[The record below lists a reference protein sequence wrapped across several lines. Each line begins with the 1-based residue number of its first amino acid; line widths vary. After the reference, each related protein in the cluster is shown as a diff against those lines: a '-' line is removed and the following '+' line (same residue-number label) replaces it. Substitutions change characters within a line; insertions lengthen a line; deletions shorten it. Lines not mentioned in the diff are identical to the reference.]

1 MTVKIIKINGWL
13 NKILKGQLGDFYAVF
28 LKARGEDRT
37 ERRFEPTLG
46 KIKVPIRT
54 RQGFEA

>member
-1 MTVKIIKINGWL
+1 MVQIIKINGWQ
-13 NKILKGQLGDFYAVF
+13 NKILKEQLDDFCAAF
-28 LKARGEDRT
+28 LKARGEDKT
-37 ERRFEPTLG
+37 ERCFEPTLG

>member
-1 MTVKIIKINGWL
+1 MVQIIKINGWQ
-13 NKILKGQLGDFYAVF
+13 NKILKEQLGNFCAVF
-28 LKARGEDRT
+28 LKARGEDKT
-37 ERRFEPTLG
+37 ERCFEPTLG